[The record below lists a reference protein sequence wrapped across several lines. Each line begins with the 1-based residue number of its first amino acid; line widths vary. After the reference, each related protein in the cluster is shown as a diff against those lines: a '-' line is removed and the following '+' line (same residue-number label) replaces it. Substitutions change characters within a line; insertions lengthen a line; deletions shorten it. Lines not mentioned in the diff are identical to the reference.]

1 MFDDVVI
8 ITVNGQDWY
17 VPANLVQYITADG
30 VNTSSSTITGYQS
43 LAYSTSSRYPRITF
57 NSLSY
62 PVIYSSA
69 QNYQILQSATVD
81 FSSAA
86 YYQKALV
93 YAPVLELFL
102 TGLIF
107 IFVAF
112 RRFTR

>member
-8 ITVNGQDWY
+8 ITINGQDWY

-30 VNTSSSTITGYQS
+30 INSGSTTITGYQS

-57 NSLSY
+57 NSLSN
-62 PVIYSSA
+62 PVVYTSA
-69 QNYQILQSATVD
+69 QNYQILQDPQVV
-81 FSSAA
+81 FSNAA

-93 YAPVLELFL
+93 YAPILELFL

-112 RRFTR
+112 RRFSR